1 MSESTP
7 SSAQARDAL
16 DAIRHSQQTLLSD
29 YIPSVF
35 IRLAICLS
43 FAAILF
49 GYGMTEHE
57 NQWALAMWIGVFGLL
72 IFTALY
78 VYSYRLQGIKI
89 RLLPRLGDSMK
100 LNIGV
105 GVVFVLLVFG
115 SRLLRTGLGFEYA
128 PHVCS
133 FAAGALYFWLLA
145 KYPPGWLLA
154 KYPTGEVHK
163 RDK

>member
-1 MSESTP
+1 MKMSESTP
-7 SSAQARDAL
+7 SSSQAKEAL
-16 DAIRHSQQTLLSD
+16 DSIRDSQQSLLSD

-57 NQWALAMWIGVFGLL
+57 NQWALAMWMGAIAFLL
-72 IFTALY
+72 STALY

-89 RLLPRLGDSMK
+89 RFFPRSGSSEK
-100 LNIGV
+100 LNIGI
-105 GVVFVLLVFG
+105 GVVFALLVLG
-115 SRLLRTGLGFEYA
+115 SRFLRTELGFAYS

-133 FAAGALYFWLLA
+133 SAAGVLYF
-145 KYPPGWLLA
+145 WLLA
-154 KYPTGEVHK
+154 KYPTGEVQIG
-163 RDK
+163 DE

>member
-89 RLLPRLGDSMK
+89 RLLPRLRLGDSMT
-100 LNIGV
+100 LDMGV
-105 GVVFVLLVFG
+105 GVVSGLVTLG
-115 SRLLRTGLGFEYA
+115 SRLLRTELGFEYA
-128 PHVCS
+128 PYVCS

-145 KYPPGWLLA
+145 KYP
-154 KYPTGEVHK
+154 TGEVHK